1 MHSHLTTGITIDFAR
16 CHVSCLS
23 VSSCSSTKCLIG
35 TCEWPEEAIASIPC
49 NQQPID
55 EFMALSNR
63 EKQKRLYHL
72 RYFSHWRT
80 CRQPWQ
86 TLPSVFMFEKKEKK
100 KCRRSWEFKVRVSER
115 GGETLPVWWTPRR
128 CKSASV
134 SASSSVRN
142 VASNWTK
149 RCPVY
154 RKKKQWGTVS
164 HIGVYLGEK
173 TGHRTGKLTH
183 RYAIREPAD
192 DRLRFAKVELKAFNC
207 QLFVRADWD

>member
-1 MHSHLTTGITIDFAR
+1 MWMARGSYCFDTLQSTTNWWVHGAFIIEKSRKGYTIYDTFHTSVHAANHDKRSHLY
-16 CHVSCLS
+16 SCL
-23 VSSCSSTKCLIG
+23 
-35 TCEWPEEAIASIPC
+35 
-49 NQQPID
+49 
-55 EFMALSNR
+55 
-63 EKQKRLYHL
+63 KR
-72 RYFSHWRT
+72 
-80 CRQPWQ
+80 
-86 TLPSVFMFEKKEKK
+86 KKK